1 MTPIAYDA
9 HVTAPEHILIREL
22 EGEAVLLN
30 LKTETYFGLDDV
42 GMRMWQ
48 VLTTSAS
55 IREAYE
61 VLLDEYDVPPQQLR
75 QDLDELLGKLVEQG
89 LVEVGNG

>member
-1 MTPIAYDA
+1 MTPVAYDA
-9 HVTAPEHILIREL
+9 HVTAPEYILIREL

-48 VLTTSAS
+48 VVTTSAS
-55 IREAYE
+55 IQDAYE
-61 VLLDEYDVPPQQLR
+61 ALLGEYDVPPEQLR

-89 LVEVGNG
+89 LVEVSND